1 MKGLKE
7 YFINKDN
14 VDGKYLLELLKLKR
28 LTINEKMEEI
38 ELSNTAGEYVKWYN
52 YFGNQ
57 FGIFPKKVQNIS
69 TVRFRYF
76 TPKYFSKRNESL
88 QRLVHKC
95 S

>member
-38 ELSNTAGEYVKWYN
+38 ELSNTAGE
-52 YFGNQ
+52 
-57 FGIFPKKVQNIS
+57 
-69 TVRFRYF
+69 
-76 TPKYFSKRNESL
+76 
-88 QRLVHKC
+88 
-95 S
+95 